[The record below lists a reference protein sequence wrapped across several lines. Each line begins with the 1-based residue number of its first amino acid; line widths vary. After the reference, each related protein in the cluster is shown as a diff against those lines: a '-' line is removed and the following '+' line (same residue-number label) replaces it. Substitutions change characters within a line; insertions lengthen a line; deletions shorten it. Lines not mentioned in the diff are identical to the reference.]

1 MFFQE
6 IYFLF
11 SGDPA
16 GLGLFFLFFFFSPGD
31 SFYLFFISKEIIF
44 FPAELSSEKNILN
57 KKINK

>member
-16 GLGLFFLFFFFSPGD
+16 GLGLFFLFFFFPRD

-44 FPAELSSEKNILN
+44 FPAELSSEKNILK